1 MGEGRAAWPVGVGM
15 ITPTSNSN
23 IQFQHSIPTSNS
35 NITCH
40 TIHTTPYH
48 TMPRSPA
55 EPSIKRSCPSSQPSL
70 YLSRLT
76 GASSTEQ
83 EASLL
88 GKNTGSMLLL
98 LLTPSITHLLLPL
111 FPLPRPNG
119 TAATMTAYSRC
130 RSTKSHF
137 TSGLHTILYKPTALD
152 ARTVKQWLVWSGPM
166 RSEVAFRTEK

>member
-1 MGEGRAAWPVGVGM
+1 MEEGRAAWPVGVGM

-23 IQFQHSIPTSNS
+23 I
-35 NITCH
+35 TCH
-40 TIHTTPYH
+40 TIHTTPCH
-48 TMPRSPA
+48 VHLLNPVSKVTTTTTAIISTFPL
-55 EPSIKRSCPSSQPSL
+55 SQP
-70 YLSRLT
+70 T
-76 GASSTEQ
+76 GASSTEE
-83 EASLL
+83 EASVL

-98 LLTPSITHLLLPL
+98 LPPSLHHSLIITSP

-137 TSGLHTILYKPTALD
+137 TSGSTYY
-152 ARTVKQWLVWSGPM
+152 TVQADGSRCKDGETVVGLVRPM

>member
-1 MGEGRAAWPVGVGM
+1 MEEGRAAWPVGVGM

-23 IQFQHSIPTSNS
+23 I
-35 NITCH
+35 TCH
-40 TIHTTPYH
+40 TIHTTPCH
-48 TMPRSPA
+48 AHLLNPVSKVTTTTTAIISTFPL
-55 EPSIKRSCPSSQPSL
+55 SQP
-70 YLSRLT
+70 T
-76 GASSTEQ
+76 GASSTEE
-83 EASLL
+83 EASVL

-98 LLTPSITHLLLPL
+98 LPPSLHHSLIITSP

-152 ARTVKQWLVWSGPM
+152 ASTVKQWLVWSGRCEAKLRLGRRNRLSPEAPLQ
-166 RSEVAFRTEK
+166 R